1 MNQIKIKRNKLRI
14 FLTISFTTILYVG
27 ISYILL
33 IMFIDEYNDKALTF
47 NGFLELACCSLF
59 ILLEIYTVIRYLKNS
74 PTIQVDKEQIKF
86 NSECF
91 YWNDIESI
99 SLTGKKPYKYIFN
112 FPREGVSL
120 ELKNGDIIYFFDD
133 MYSKAWQVKTF
144 IKDIIIDK
152 KEVVNLSK
160 TKPEIDEIKN
170 ENFEIFKGNQFKT
183 YRGLSLWVVIVFCIY
198 IIIKFSGSIVTVTSF
213 CALWFFICSR
223 LMNYFVLSNNYL
235 IVQNHN
241 FLWKKRI
248 YRIEDIEEV
257 VFEIQIRKDI
267 NSNCM
272 RVITKDYRDNL
283 YPAETLTKSMW
294 ISLGKE
300 LKNRKIKLRNERD

>member
-1 MNQIKIKRNKLRI
+1 MNQIKIKRNKLRF

-27 ISYILL
+27 LSYILL
-33 IMFIDEYNDKALTF
+33 IMFIDEYNDKAFTF
-47 NGFLELACCSLF
+47 KGFLGLACCCFF
-59 ILLEIYTVIRYLKNS
+59 IPLAVYTVIRYLKNS

-86 NSECF
+86 NSEGF
-91 YWNDIESI
+91 YWKDIESI

-120 ELKNGDIIYFFDD
+120 ELKNGDVIYFFDD
-133 MYSKAWQVKTF
+133 MYSRAWQVKTF

-152 KEVVNLSK
+152 NEVVNLSK
-160 TKPEIDEIKN
+160 TKPEVDEIKN
-170 ENFEIFKGNQFKT
+170 ESFEIFKGNQFKT
-183 YRGLSLWVVIVFCIY
+183 YRGLLLWVVIVFCIY
-198 IIIKFSGSIVTVTSF
+198 IIIKFPGSIVTVTPF

-223 LMNYFVLSNNYL
+223 LMNYFSLSNNYL
-235 IVQNHN
+235 IVRNHN

-257 VFEIQIRKDI
+257 VFEIQIRKDM

-283 YPAETLTKSMW
+283 FPAETLTKSMW

-300 LKNRKIKLRNERD
+300 LKKKKIKVRNERD